1 LEDNTEEICNMMKKL
16 FLILLFPVTLLSQD
30 IDKIFQNKNEIYFS
44 FNYKSKH
51 QLDELSKI
59 ISLDHKIEKTRAFA
73 YANKKQ
79 FENFLEKNINF
90 ELIDKTVF
98 YDNISKNNW
107 DFYPTYNQYVDMMY
121 AFADSFPN
129 ICNVYSLGTLNSGR
143 EILIVNISDNVG
155 QKENEPSFLY
165 TSSMHGDELTGYV
178 LMLRFIDD
186 LLNSYNVDSRKTN
199 LVNEI
204 DIWINPLANPDG
216 AYAGG
221 NNNVW
226 GATRSNANFVDLNRN
241 YPDPQDGPHPDGN
254 AWQDETLIFMGLAD
268 SINFN
273 LGSNLHTGAVVAN
286 YPWDTWSQL
295 TADDNWWQHV
305 CNEYADT
312 CQFYGPGNYFSNYND
327 GIINGYDWYE
337 VDGGRQDYMN
347 YFKQCREFTLELS
360 DDKTPNPAN
369 LPVFWDATSP
379 SFYNFME
386 QSLYGLRGIITDSIT
401 GAPIRAKVEVLN
413 HDIDS
418 SHVYSSLPVG
428 NYHRYIYQ
436 GNYSFLFSKSGY
448 HSKTI
453 NASVLNNNTSFL
465 NVQLVPI
472 NSVSINDIKQNKK
485 AIKSVDI
492 LGRKNQKNSNN
503 VKIEID
509 EKGLKTKKI
518 IIN

>member
-1 LEDNTEEICNMMKKL
+1 MTRI
-16 FLILLFPVTLLSQD
+16 LILLFFPLSIVCQN
-30 IDKIFQNKNEIYFS
+30 IDKIFFKKNEVYFS
-44 FNYKSKH
+44 FNYEKKS
-51 QLDELSKI
+51 QLDRLSKI
-59 ISLDHKIEKTRAFA
+59 ISLDHKIEKTTAYA

-79 FENFLEKNINF
+79 FENFLKEKIEFKLINNQVSF
-90 ELIDKTVF
+90 
-98 YDNISKNNW
+98 DNISKNNW
-107 DFYPTYNQYVDMMY
+107 DYYPTYNQYVDMMY

-129 ICNVYSLGTLNSGR
+129 ICKVHSLGTLNSGR

-186 LLNSYNVDSRKTN
+186 ILNNYNNNSRITH

-221 NNNVW
+221 NSNVW
-226 GATRSNANFVDLNRN
+226 GATRSNANFIDLNRN
-241 YPDPQDGPHPDGN
+241 FPDPQDGPHPDGN
-254 AWQDETLIFMGLAD
+254 PWQEETLIFMGLSD
-268 SINFN
+268 TINFN
-273 LGSNLHTGAVVAN
+273 LSSNLHTGAVVAN

-295 TADDNWWQHV
+295 TADDSWWQHV

-312 CQFYGPGNYFSNYND
+312 CQFYGTGNYFTNYND

-347 YFKQCREFTLELS
+347 YYKHCREFTLELS
-360 DDKTPNPAN
+360 NDKTPNPQE
-369 LPVFWDATSP
+369 LPSFWNATHP
-379 SFYNFME
+379 SFYNYME
-386 QSLYGLRGIITDSIT
+386 QSLYGLRGIITDSVT
-401 GAPIRAKVEVLN
+401 GLPIKARVEIAN
-413 HDIDS
+413 HDVDS
-418 SHVYSSLPVG
+418 SHVYSSLPIG

-436 GNYSFLFSKSGY
+436 GNYSFTFSKSGY

-453 NASVLNNNTSFL
+453 NASILNNNTTYL

-472 NSVSINDIKQNKK
+472 NFVNIEEIDLSEKITKSIDL
-485 AIKSVDI
+485 
-492 LGRKNQKNSNN
+492 LGRKSQNQLN
-503 VKIEID
+503 KIKID
-509 EKGLKTKKI
+509 VHENGSKTKKI
-518 IIN
+518 IIKNK

>member
-1 LEDNTEEICNMMKKL
+1 MTRI
-16 FLILLFPVTLLSQD
+16 LILLFFPLSIVCQN
-30 IDKIFQNKNEIYFS
+30 IDKIFFKKNEVYFS
-44 FNYKSKH
+44 FNYEKKS
-51 QLDELSKI
+51 QLDRLSKI
-59 ISLDHKIEKTRAFA
+59 ISLDHKIEKTTAYA

-79 FENFLEKNINF
+79 FENFLKENIEF
-90 ELIDKTVF
+90 KLINNQVSF
-98 YDNISKNNW
+98 DNISKNNW
-107 DFYPTYNQYVDMMY
+107 DYYPTYNQYVDMMY

-129 ICNVYSLGTLNSGR
+129 ICKVHSLGTLNSGR

-186 LLNSYNVDSRKTN
+186 ILNNYNTNSRITY

-221 NNNVW
+221 NSNVW
-226 GATRSNANFVDLNRN
+226 GATRSNANFIDLNRN
-241 YPDPQDGPHPDGN
+241 FPDPQDGPHPDGN
-254 AWQDETLIFMGLAD
+254 PWQEETLIFMGLSD
-268 SINFN
+268 TINFN
-273 LGSNLHTGAVVAN
+273 LSSNLHTGAVVAN

-295 TADDNWWQHV
+295 TADDSWWQHV

-312 CQFYGPGNYFSNYND
+312 CQFYGTGNYFTNYND

-347 YFKQCREFTLELS
+347 YYKHCREFTLELS
-360 DDKTPNPAN
+360 NDKTPNPQE
-369 LPVFWDATSP
+369 LPSFWNATHP
-379 SFYNFME
+379 SFYNYME
-386 QSLYGLRGIITDSIT
+386 QSLYGLRGIITDSVT
-401 GAPIRAKVEVLN
+401 GLPIKARVEIAN
-413 HDIDS
+413 HDVDS
-418 SHVYSSLPVG
+418 SHVYSSLPIG

-436 GNYSFLFSKSGY
+436 GNYSFTFSKSGY

-453 NASVLNNNTSFL
+453 NASILNNNTTYL

-472 NSVSINDIKQNKK
+472 NFVNIEEIDLSEKITKSIDL
-485 AIKSVDI
+485 
-492 LGRKNQKNSNN
+492 LGRKSQNQLN
-503 VKIEID
+503 KIKID
-509 EKGLKTKKI
+509 VHENGSKTKKI
-518 IIN
+518 IIKNK

>member
-1 LEDNTEEICNMMKKL
+1 MTRI
-16 FLILLFPVTLLSQD
+16 LILLFFPLSIVCQN
-30 IDKIFQNKNEIYFS
+30 IDKIFFKKNEVYFS
-44 FNYKSKH
+44 FNYEKKS
-51 QLDELSKI
+51 QLDRLSKI
-59 ISLDHKIEKTRAFA
+59 ISLDHKIEKTTAYA

-79 FENFLEKNINF
+79 FENFLKENIEF
-90 ELIDKTVF
+90 KLINNQVSF
-98 YDNISKNNW
+98 DNISKNNW
-107 DFYPTYNQYVDMMY
+107 DYYPTYNQYVDMMY

-129 ICNVYSLGTLNSGR
+129 ICKVHSLGTLNSGR

-186 LLNSYNVDSRKTN
+186 ILNNYNNNSRITH

-221 NNNVW
+221 NSNVW
-226 GATRSNANFVDLNRN
+226 GATRSNANFIDLNRN
-241 YPDPQDGPHPDGN
+241 FPDPQDGPHPDGN
-254 AWQDETLIFMGLAD
+254 PWQEETLIFMGLSD
-268 SINFN
+268 TINFN
-273 LGSNLHTGAVVAN
+273 LSSNLHTGAVVAN

-295 TADDNWWQHV
+295 TADDSWWQHV

-312 CQFYGPGNYFSNYND
+312 CQFYGTGNYFTNYND

-347 YFKQCREFTLELS
+347 YYKHCREFTLELS
-360 DDKTPNPAN
+360 NDKTPNPQE
-369 LPVFWDATSP
+369 LPSFWNATHP
-379 SFYNFME
+379 SFYNYME
-386 QSLYGLRGIITDSIT
+386 QSLFGLRGIITDSVT
-401 GAPIRAKVEVLN
+401 GLPIKARVEIAN
-413 HDIDS
+413 HDVDS
-418 SHVYSSLPVG
+418 SHVYSSLPIG

-436 GNYSFLFSKSGY
+436 GNYSFTFSKSGY

-453 NASVLNNNTSFL
+453 NASILNNNTTYL

-472 NSVSINDIKQNKK
+472 NFVNIEEIDLSEKITKSIDL
-485 AIKSVDI
+485 
-492 LGRKNQKNSNN
+492 LGRKSQNQLN
-503 VKIEID
+503 KIKID
-509 EKGLKTKKI
+509 VHENGSKTKKI
-518 IIN
+518 IIKNK

>member
-1 LEDNTEEICNMMKKL
+1 MTRI
-16 FLILLFPVTLLSQD
+16 LILLFFPLSIVCQN
-30 IDKIFQNKNEIYFS
+30 IDKIFFKKNEVYFS
-44 FNYKSKH
+44 FNYEKKS
-51 QLDELSKI
+51 QLDRLSKI
-59 ISLDHKIEKTRAFA
+59 ISLDHKIEKTTAYA

-79 FENFLEKNINF
+79 FENFLKENIEF
-90 ELIDKTVF
+90 KLINNQVSF
-98 YDNISKNNW
+98 DNISKNNW
-107 DFYPTYNQYVDMMY
+107 DYYPTYNQYVDMMY

-129 ICNVYSLGTLNSGR
+129 ICKVHSLGTLNSGR

-186 LLNSYNVDSRKTN
+186 ILNNYNNNSRITH

-221 NNNVW
+221 NSNVW
-226 GATRSNANFVDLNRN
+226 GATRSNANFIDLNRN
-241 YPDPQDGPHPDGN
+241 FPDPQDGPHPDGN
-254 AWQDETLIFMGLAD
+254 PWQEETLIFMGLSD
-268 SINFN
+268 TINFN
-273 LGSNLHTGAVVAN
+273 LSSNLHTGAVVAN

-295 TADDNWWQHV
+295 TADDSWWQHV

-312 CQFYGPGNYFSNYND
+312 CQFYGTGNYFTNYND

-347 YFKQCREFTLELS
+347 YYKHCREFTLELS
-360 DDKTPNPAN
+360 NDKTPNPQE
-369 LPVFWDATSP
+369 LPSFWNATHP
-379 SFYNFME
+379 SFYNYME
-386 QSLYGLRGIITDSIT
+386 QSLYGLRGIITDSVT
-401 GAPIRAKVEVLN
+401 GLPIKARVEIAN
-413 HDIDS
+413 HDVDS
-418 SHVYSSLPVG
+418 SHVYSSLPIG

-436 GNYSFLFSKSGY
+436 GNYSFTFSKSGY

-453 NASVLNNNTSFL
+453 NASILNNNTTYL

-472 NSVSINDIKQNKK
+472 NFVNIEEIDLSEKITKSIDL
-485 AIKSVDI
+485 
-492 LGRKNQKNSNN
+492 LGRKSQNQLN
-503 VKIEID
+503 KIKID
-509 EKGLKTKKI
+509 VHENGSKTKKI
-518 IIN
+518 IIKNK